1 MKNSIYESAMGLV
14 RKFKTRDPE
23 KIARLLG
30 IEVIYNPDFSHL
42 KGFYIVMNRKRYI
55 VVNDNLDE
63 RQKRI
68 VLSHELGHDRLHRK
82 LEGDAGLQEFV
93 LYDMKSRP
101 EYEANLFAAELL
113 LDDSEM
119 LSLARD
125 GLDIE
130 EISKILETDINLV
143 AIKVSGMNARGY
155 NFNSVIPPKRNFLAE
170 KN

>member
-30 IEVIYNPDFSHL
+30 IEVIYNPGFSNL

-55 VVNDNLDE
+55 VVNDNLDDN
-63 RQKRI
+63 RKKI

-82 LEGDAGLQEFV
+82 LAGDAGLQEFV

-113 LDDSEM
+113 LDDDIM
-119 LSLARD
+119 LGLARE
-125 GLDIE
+125 GYDIE
-130 EISKILETDINLV
+130 EISKILETDINLA
-143 AIKVSGMNARGY
+143 AIKVSGMNNRGY
-155 NFNSVIPPKRNFLAE
+155 NFNPIVPAKRNFLSE
-170 KN
+170 

>member
-23 KIARLLG
+23 KIAWLLG

-55 VVNDNLDE
+55 VVNDNLDDN
-63 RQKRI
+63 QKRI

-82 LEGDAGLQEFV
+82 LAGDAGLREFV

-119 LSLARD
+119 LSLARE
-125 GLDIE
+125 GYDIE
-130 EISKILETDINLV
+130 EISKTLETDINLA
-143 AIKVSGMNARGY
+143 AIKVSAMNARGY
-155 NFNSVIPPKRNFLAE
+155 NFNPVIPPKRNFLSD